1 MPAKNNSKKGKTSVE
16 KGRFYSA
23 QLSDLSNAFESL
35 CHELFPAKT
44 NAYGFSLPALRVMHD
59 Y

>member
-1 MPAKNNSKKGKTSVE
+1 MPAKNNSKKGKTPIE

-35 CHELFPAKT
+35 YHELFLAKT
-44 NAYGFSLPALRVMHD
+44 NAYGFSLPSLRLMHD